1 MDIQF
6 ALLSMLSCRPM
17 AGYDMKKVI
26 QESPYLSWS
35 GNNNQ
40 IYKALLLLQQE
51 GFVQCEVQHQQG
63 APDKKVY
70 TVTQE
75 GREELKGWLMSSS
88 EPFECRKAFL
98 MQLFCADMLTPD
110 ELQNKISGYENEI
123 RMQMAMQGERMRR
136 GGGFEARTPR
146 EALLWQLID
155 ENVLN
160 TLRAELDWAGRAKER
175 LFESGLNE
183 EEIKMEYSV
192 IDTQKGRYVEVRSSP
207 EPIGTEQ
214 GALDL
219 VALCG
224 ANDTTLLMLHEAA
237 LSEEFFRLRT
247 GVAGVVMQKL
257 VNYYVRTAVVMPD
270 TSTMRGKFRDM
281 AAEAGR
287 GSHLRIFE
295 NRQDAESWL
304 LR

>member
-6 ALLSMLSCRPM
+6 ALLGMLSCRPM
-17 AGYDMKKVI
+17 TGYDIKKVI
-26 QESPYLSWS
+26 QESPYLNWS

-40 IYKALLLLQQE
+40 IYKALLALNEE
-51 GFVQCEVQHQQG
+51 GFVQSETVNQPG
-63 APDKKVY
+63 APTKKVY
-70 TVTQE
+70 TVTKE
-75 GREELKGWLMSSS
+75 GKDELKRWLAAAP

-110 ELQNKISGYENEI
+110 ELQALIGGYENEV
-123 RMQMAMQGERMRR
+123 RMQIVMHGERMRR
-136 GGGFEARTPR
+136 GSGFEARTPR

-155 ENVLN
+155 ENVLCS
-160 TLRAELDWAGRAKER
+160 LRAELEWVQRAKEG
-175 LFESGLNE
+175 LLESGLNE
-183 EEIKMEYSV
+183 EEIQMEYTV
-192 IDTQKGRYVEVRSSP
+192 VDTQKGRYVEVRSSP
-207 EPIGTEQ
+207 EPVGTEQ

-224 ANDTTLLMLHEAA
+224 GNDTNLLMIHEAA
-237 LSEEFFRLRT
+237 LSEGFFRLKT
-247 GVAGVVMQKL
+247 GVAGAVVQKL

-270 TSTMRGKFRDM
+270 TAAMRGKFRDM

-287 GSHLRIFE
+287 GSHFRIFE
-295 NRQDAESWL
+295 DRQAAEDWL